1 MGFSRRFMLARAR
14 ARDRAYDGRFVTGVL
29 STGIYCLPSCPARN
43 PKAENVRFFAT
54 LEEAAASGLRA
65 CKRCKP
71 DDFYRRR
78 DPDLERLLELTGA
91 LRAAP
96 GDFAD
101 VDAMRAHTGFGGTKL
116 TELFRSH
123 YHVTPSAF
131 LTRERVRRAC
141 RELLESSRR
150 VLDIALDVGFESSS
164 AFAENFRRWT
174 AMTPREYRRLGED
187 AAFRLHLPADF
198 RWDHAARYL
207 ARDGESA
214 TERRTGGRTG
224 ERIEKGVTLAGR
236 PALLSLT
243 HRGETIACEVQ
254 ARSECTPERM
264 AEAHRT
270 AVALLGL
277 HLDPV
282 PFERRVARMQG
293 VRELVGG
300 RAGLRISLTADP
312 FEALAWAVIGQQI
325 NLPFA
330 FALRRRL
337 ARLVGSRVAPGL
349 LAHPTPAQVARL
361 EPGELRELQFSQ
373 RKAEYLIDAA
383 RAATEGRLDLEGLRD
398 QPAGT
403 SARVL
408 EGLRGFGPWT
418 VNYVQMRGFGLA
430 DCVPIGDA
438 GLRTSL
444 QRFFGLEE
452 KPDADETRRHLEP
465 FAPFRSLACYHFWN
479 LLGDS
484 A

>member
-1 MGFSRRFMLARAR
+1 MGFSRRFMLARSR
-14 ARDRAYDGRFVTGVL
+14 ARDRAYDGRFITGVL

-43 PKAENVRFFAT
+43 PNEENVRFFAT
-54 LEEAAASGLRA
+54 QEEAAAVGLRA

-71 DDFYRRR
+71 DDFYRDR
-78 DPDLERLLELTGA
+78 DPDLERTLELAAA

-101 VDAMRAHTGFGGTKL
+101 ADAMRAHTGFGGTKL
-116 TELFRSH
+116 TELFRRH
-123 YHVTPSAF
+123 YHVTPAAF
-131 LTRERVRRAC
+131 LVRERVRRAC
-141 RELLESSRR
+141 RELLGSRRR
-150 VLDIALDVGFESSS
+150 VLDIALDAGFESSS
-164 AFAENFRRWT
+164 AFHENFRRWT
-174 AMTPREYRRLGED
+174 AMTPRAYRELAREPRFPLS
-187 AAFRLHLPADF
+187 LPADF
-198 RWDHAARYL
+198 RWDHAVRYL
-207 ARDGESA
+207 ARDTESA
-214 TERRTGGRTG
+214 TERRVGDRV
-224 ERIEKGVTLAGR
+224 EKGVTLAGR

-243 HRGETIACEVQ
+243 KRGTTVACEVH
-254 ARSECTPERM
+254 ARSERTPERM
-264 AEAHRT
+264 AAAHRT
-270 AVALLGL
+270 AVSLLGL
-277 HLDPV
+277 HFDPV
-282 PFERRVARMQG
+282 PFERRVARMKG
-293 VRELVGG
+293 MRSLVDG

-337 ARLVGSRVAPGL
+337 ARKVGSRVAPDL
-349 LAHPTPAQVARL
+349 VAHPTPAQVARL

-383 RAATEGRLDLEGLRD
+383 RAASAGELNLEELGEE
-398 QPAGT
+398 PAGT

-408 EGLRGFGPWT
+408 GGLRGFGPWT

-430 DCVPIGDA
+430 DCVPVGDA

-444 QRFFGLEE
+444 QRFFELAE
-452 KPDADETRRHLEP
+452 KPNADETCRQLEP